1 MTLYEMTKSANELYN
16 LLCSDEIDEQMFVDT
31 LEAMGTGEKI
41 ESCCKVIKELEADAD
56 KLKKEI
62 DRLIAKKKVAENGVT
77 RIKES
82 IVAFLKATGKTKDQT
97 ELFKVSISTSK
108 SVEIIDESKIPAEY
122 IKPAKVEFDKAAM
135 RKVLM
140 ADGQI
145 DGATLKEKE
154 GLTIK

>member
-16 LLCSDEIDEQMFVDT
+16 LLCSDEIDEQIFIDT
-31 LEAMGTGEKI
+31 LEAMGAGEKI

-62 DRLIAKKKVAENGVT
+62 DRLNAKKKVAENGVT

-82 IVAFLKATGKTKDQT
+82 IVAFLKATGKTKEQT

-135 RKVLM
+135 RKILM

>member
-1 MTLYEMTKSANELYN
+1 MTLYEMTKSADALYN
-16 LLCSDEIDEQMFVDT
+16 LLCEGEIDEQIFNDT
-31 LEAMGTGEKI
+31 LEAMGTDEKL

-62 DRLIAKKKVAENGVT
+62 DRLSTKKKTAENGVQ
-77 RIKES
+77 RIKDNMLS
-82 IVAFLKATGKTKDQT
+82 FLNAKGSKKEET
-97 ELFKVSISTSK
+97 ELFKVSVSVSK
-108 SVEIIDESKIPAEY
+108 SVEIVDESKIPAEY

-140 ADGQI
+140 ANGQI

-154 GLTIK
+154 SVTIK